1 MIQPLTHWGRHIGV
15 RSQLFLSGVLFGLMA
30 ALARIAAKGGF
41 SAGQL
46 SLVRFAVGAG
56 LMLALFAVR
65 PGTYAPVN
73 RRLLLTR
80 GALGG
85 LAACLYFVALSRI
98 PAGEATL
105 LNNTFP
111 LLATAFAF
119 FTLRERPTVH
129 LAIGLA
135 IASVGVFLVLGGG
148 TTSFRLG
155 WGELAGISSAL
166 LGAGAVTAIRAL
178 RATDNAPTIFF
189 AFCLGGLLIS
199 WPFAL
204 GPWPMHGGLW
214 VLALVGVALDVILRD
229 WMLPHYALEDAS
241 AGEAWEEV
249 WDHITAEKSQFAVYA
264 LLRLIL
270 PVIAMIGLFIVLL
283 IPGLMVAGSVAAIV
297 YAIHSAF
304 ADATGA
310 SALVGILLQVFFGVV
325 AFCYALLAGICL
337 GGPLSTGVREYAL
350 IFYGGRYQA
359 LGDLLYPS
367 PPLPFVPGTY

>member
-98 PAGEATL
+98 AAGEATL

-111 LLATAFAF
+111 LVATAFAF

-155 WGELAGISSAL
+155 WGQLAGISSAL

-204 GPWPMHGGLW
+204 GPWPMHWGLW
-214 VLALVGVALDVILRD
+214 VLALVGVGGTSFGAQLLMTHAYGGLSVPEAAIWQQLTPAMSYLWALALLNERLAAVGVIGVILG
-229 WMLPHYALEDAS
+229 A
-241 AGEAWEEV
+241 AGVAYGSGLGTRRVEGG
-249 WDHITAEKSQFAVYA
+249 TTG
-264 LLRLIL
+264 LR
-270 PVIAMIGLFIVLL
+270 
-283 IPGLMVAGSVAAIV
+283 
-297 YAIHSAF
+297 
-304 ADATGA
+304 T
-310 SALVGILLQVFFGVV
+310 
-325 AFCYALLAGICL
+325 
-337 GGPLSTGVREYAL
+337 
-350 IFYGGRYQA
+350 
-359 LGDLLYPS
+359 
-367 PPLPFVPGTY
+367 